1 METTV
6 FTPTQIQL
14 LKLFKFNKD
23 EESLKEMKEVL
34 HNYYAKKMDAHL
46 NKLWDEGILNQK
58 RLDEINGMD
67 LHAWLREQ
75 KAKEQNIQ

>member
-46 NKLWDEGILNQK
+46 NKLWDEGILDQK